1 MKFIIKLTLDTNS
14 TASATDRV
22 KAHGCYRYAANKGRT
37 WDHAAFVCLP
47 SEAKVFKGTASAHLW
62 LRRNGM
68 LNQTMW
74 SSPTLGLSGLTP
86 RDPFTNWE
94 LVPLPA

>member
-1 MKFIIKLTLDTNS
+1 MKFIIRFTLDTN
-14 TASATDRV
+14 APGRV
-22 KAHGCYRYAANKGRT
+22 ALDSIHRYAANKSRT
-37 WDHAAFVCLP
+37 WDHAAFVCRP
-47 SEAKVFKGTASAHLW
+47 SDAKVFKGRASAHLW

-74 SSPTLGLSGLTP
+74 SSSDLGLSGHTP

-94 LVPLPA
+94 LVPANA